1 MMRDMTALLS
11 ASPVFAGLD
20 GDQIDFIAGCGW
32 NVHFNAGDTIFK
44 FGEPADRFFV
54 LRGGTVSIEIRL
66 AGGPARRIET
76 LGEGEVLGWS
86 WLFPPYTWQFD
97 ARAMSDV
104 RATAFDGSCLRDKCE
119 HDPELGYEL
128 MKRFAGIV
136 TTRLQATRLQLL
148 DLYGQPL

>member
-1 MMRDMTALLS
+1 MRDMTALLS

-20 GDQIDFIAGCGW
+20 TDQLDFIAGCGW

-54 LRGGTVSIEIRL
+54 LRGGDVSIEIRL

-97 ARAMSDV
+97 ARAMSGV

-119 HDPELGYEL
+119 NDPGLGYEL

-136 TTRLQATRLQLL
+136 ATRLQATRLQLL